1 VRNGPINYEHMTK
14 TTSNVAFP
22 ILTNDGLNS
31 CLSLHYG
38 RAPMHM
44 LTDADGKIIAV
55 LNGDPAVGGKSLPL
69 VAMLENG
76 VKTVI
81 CPGLG
86 RKAQA
91 RLTSEGMAVL
101 ATSAKTV
108 SEALAQLNS
117 GGLLP
122 VSEAM
127 LVAHDLEVEAGTRGI
142 HRGEGCCHEHGHEAG
157 SVHVRCCE
165 KTGRQHEHKKNCG
178 EGRGHC
184 CRHGP
189 ASGV

>member
-1 VRNGPINYEHMTK
+1 MTK
-14 TTSNVAFP
+14 TTANIAFP

-44 LTDADGKIIAV
+44 VTDADGKIIAV
-55 LNGDPAVGGKSLPL
+55 LNGDPTVGGKGLPL
-69 VAMLENG
+69 AAMLANG

-86 RKAQA
+86 RKAHA
-91 RLTSEGMAVL
+91 RLKSEGMTIL
-101 ATSAKTV
+101 AATAKTV
-108 SEALAQLNS
+108 SESLAQLTA
-117 GGLLP
+117 GALEP

-142 HRGEGCCHEHGHEAG
+142 HKGEGCCHEHGHEEG
-157 SVHVRCCE
+157 RDHVRCCE
-165 KTGRQHEHKKNCG
+165 KEGHQHGHKENCG
-178 EGRGHC
+178 EGHGHC
-184 CRHGP
+184 CRHGH
-189 ASGV
+189 ASQV